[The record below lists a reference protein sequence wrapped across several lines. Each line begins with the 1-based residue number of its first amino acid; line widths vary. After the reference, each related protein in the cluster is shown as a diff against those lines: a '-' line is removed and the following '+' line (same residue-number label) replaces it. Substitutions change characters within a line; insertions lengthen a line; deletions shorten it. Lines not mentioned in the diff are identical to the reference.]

1 MKLTVKRSLGKLTQ
15 IRASVTPAL
24 KQRLDSLRVRAED
37 RNIDYTAT
45 LMATLEDFATELSG
59 VMESDSAQSVRLP
72 NGTPSK

>member
-45 LMATLEDFATELSG
+45 LMATLEDFATELTT
-59 VMESDSAQSVRLP
+59 VMESDSSQSVKLP
-72 NGTPSK
+72 GGTPSK